1 MTLLDEVHTKILR
14 MREPTPATGTAQS
27 TALSISDQDVYFRF
41 GGGILASMLHNR
53 YKEIRRCNKDKRD
66 FLSMEIKLLQTIN
79 TKEKTHMPNYL
90 QYRDK
95 GHMYTPD
102 ATFIPFFRSV
112 DECIKSVVNENGI
125 QNHGDQLIKV
135 SNVICAFHHF
145 ILYLHRLHMQLCLK
159 PLISKRNSWNCL
171 CKRLLLT
178 LMWRKLCNTRI
189 QEFLSSLT
197 QKITSS
203 KGKVATT
210 GQNLRDQLLTQ
221 HINVQSRVI

>member
-1 MTLLDEVHTKILR
+1 MHTVRELWLKFSESAWDEHKNFMISFSSIIYDTLLDEVHTEILR

-27 TALSISDQDVYFRF
+27 TALSISDQDVYFWF

-66 FLSMEIKLLQTIN
+66 VLSMEIKLLQTIN

-112 DECIKSVVNENGI
+112 DECIKSVMNENGI

-145 ILYLHRLHMQLCLK
+145 MLYLHRLHMQLCLK
-159 PLISKRNSWNCL
+159 PHISKRNS
-171 CKRLLLT
+171 
-178 LMWRKLCNTRI
+178 
-189 QEFLSSLT
+189 
-197 QKITSS
+197 
-203 KGKVATT
+203 
-210 GQNLRDQLLTQ
+210 
-221 HINVQSRVI
+221 